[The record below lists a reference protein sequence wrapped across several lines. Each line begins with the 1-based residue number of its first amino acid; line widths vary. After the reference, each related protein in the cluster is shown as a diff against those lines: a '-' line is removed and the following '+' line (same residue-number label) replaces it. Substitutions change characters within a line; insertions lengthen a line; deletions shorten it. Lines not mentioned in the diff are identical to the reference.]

1 LPPVV
6 CRTLRREYRLYAP
19 TAAIRSLLQ
28 FVAAMP
34 ELPGTALEPL
44 DLPIATRDCFLSTAA
59 PGGEPIEGTPDYLIH
74 AVHRLLLADLVESEP
89 GAPLIHGATVRI
101 EGRRFLLIGHSG
113 CGKST
118 LALHLAISGC
128 EVEGDEHLLVRE
140 DEVIAR
146 PRMMRVKEG
155 SLELVA
161 GLPGDVWRAPAIRDW
176 EGALIRAVHPG
187 LGQRPWVIRAGR
199 LDALVLLR
207 ANHGGRSVARAIGSS
222 DAFEGLMTEIL
233 LPQAGISAAAGRL
246 RRLAVEV
253 PAFQLL
259 LGDLTTAE
267 WHLRKIAVG
276 LT

>member
-1 LPPVV
+1 LQPVV
-6 CRTLRREYRLYAP
+6 CRTLRREYRLHAP
-19 TAAIRSLLQ
+19 TAAMRSLLR
-28 FVAAMP
+28 FVEAKP

-44 DLPIATRDCFLSTAA
+44 DMPIGMHDGFLCTEA

-74 AVHRLLLADLVESEP
+74 AVHRLLLADLLESEP

-101 EGRRFLLIGHSG
+101 DGSRFLLVGRSG

-118 LALHLAISGC
+118 LALHLAASGC

-140 DEVIAR
+140 DQVIAR
-146 PRMMRVKEG
+146 PRLMRVKEG
-155 SLELVA
+155 SLDLVA
-161 GLPGDVWRAPAIRDW
+161 GLPRDLWQAPTIRDW

-187 LGQRPWVIRAGR
+187 LGQRRWVIRAGR
-199 LDALVLLR
+199 LDAIVLLR
-207 ANHGGRSVARAIGSS
+207 ANHGGRSVARTIGSS

-233 LPQAGISAAAGRL
+233 LPQAGVAAAAGRL
-246 RRLAVEV
+246 RRLALEL

-259 LGDLTTAE
+259 LGDLNTAE
-267 WHLRKIAVG
+267 WHLRNIAAG